1 MTKSKLF
8 VIFGVAVLGITLVY
22 TVFAQSGAAPA
33 KQTPASVALV
43 DIDYI
48 MGQNARVDTEI
59 ARVNDKYNQL
69 LQAEGAKGEEVQ
81 KIRAEMSRLDPNSA
95 SYRQMEQKMVSLS
108 SDISARRMLL
118 VKEMTE
124 ARMKVLRDTYEL
136 TLKETERVARH
147 FGMTIVLN
155 YDRQKL
161 PENAP
166 IMPSVQQYE
175 QYMMQYTH
183 MMTARAVV
191 WANTDAVDLTN
202 LVLNTIQRGHPDTV
216 RKAAATNT
224 VGGQP
229 AAAAGRVG
237 TAAPAPGARQ

>member
-22 TVFAQSGAAPA
+22 TVLAQAPA
-33 KQTPASVALV
+33 GQKQTPASVALV

-59 ARVNDKYNQL
+59 AKVNEKYNQL
-69 LQAEGAKGEEVQ
+69 LQAEAARGEEIQ
-81 KIRAEMSRLDPNSA
+81 KMRAEMSRLDPNSA
-95 SYRQMEQKMVSLS
+95 AYRAKEQEMVSRS

-124 ARMKVLRDTYEL
+124 ARMTVLRNTYEL

-155 YDRQKL
+155 YDRQEL
-161 PENAP
+161 PKNAP

-191 WANTDAVDLTN
+191 WSNSDAVDLTN
-202 LVLNTIQRGHPDTV
+202 LVLNTIHRAHPDTV
-216 RKAAATNT
+216 RPNT
-224 VGGQP
+224 ASTAQP

-237 TAAPAPGARQ
+237 AGAPAAPRQ

>member
-22 TVFAQSGAAPA
+22 TVLAQAPA
-33 KQTPASVALV
+33 GQRQTPASVALV
-43 DIDYI
+43 DIDFI
-48 MGQNARVDTEI
+48 MGQNARVDAKI
-59 ARVNDKYNQL
+59 AEVNEKYNKL
-69 LQAEGAKGEEVQ
+69 LQEEGAKGDEIQ
-81 KIRAEMSRLDPNSA
+81 KLRAEMSRLDPNSA
-95 SYRQMEQKMVSLS
+95 SYRQMEQQMVSRS

-124 ARMKVLRDTYEL
+124 ARMKVLQETYVL

-166 IMPSVQQYE
+166 IMPSIQQYE

-202 LVLNTIQRGHPDTV
+202 LVLNTIQRAHPDTV
-216 RKAAATNT
+216 RKAVTAQ
-224 VGGQP
+224 GGQP
-229 AAAAGRVG
+229 AAAAGAVG
-237 TAAPAPGARQ
+237 ANAGQR